1 MSEGTNGTH
10 RGPAFEQRIVRIRRS
25 GSFFR
30 PLVIAI
36 PICVAI
42 GVQNSD
48 GVPGWWTF
56 VAVLVALILL
66 LRGVWVTRTHVIIM
80 NLWGPRIVRRSRV
93 RGVGIEN
100 RQVLLANPL
109 VQFSDRPV
117 YTRPMLVLALE
128 GRTSPVGGEGGF
140 VPVREAQAA
149 LDELRWRLGAHLGDP
164 IVAVPESGTAQRRG
178 LRVLPADLPLPS
190 GLTPVENPAVL
201 LPYRYENPA
210 ARVSTQGVVANELVY
225 LGDYYNVAVTQT
237 EAPGEAW
244 VKSDELLDS
253 SRIPRLPVL
262 LPLAIRHRDMAL
274 AVTRTLIP
282 GRLDGAGPLGS
293 EDLFDLEPRG
303 IEVDRA
309 LAGTGLT
316 LALVPEGWELA
327 QREHPAAVDP
337 ENLREPEPILLET
350 LHRELADEWARGL
363 AADPRAVFRSDRD
376 EFSQLPVE
384 ARGLVAAAHLMRNQS
399 RYLALVSSET
409 VLRRQD
415 TGDAWVLERLA
426 ASGFAADALW
436 DYARAREPRRERV
449 GE

>member
-1 MSEGTNGTH
+1 MSEGTTGTH
-10 RGPAFEQRIVRIRRS
+10 RGPTFEQRIVRIRRS

-36 PICVAI
+36 PISVAI
-42 GVQNSD
+42 GIQNSD
-48 GVPGWWTF
+48 GVPGWWSI
-56 VAVLVALILL
+56 VAVVVALILL
-66 LRGVWVTRTHVIIM
+66 LRGVWVTRTHVVIM
-80 NLWGPRIVRRSRV
+80 NLWGPRIVRRSRI
-93 RGVGIEN
+93 RGVGIEKSD
-100 RQVLLANPL
+100 VWLANSPG
-109 VQFSDRPV
+109 

-149 LDELRWRLGAHLGDP
+149 LDELRWRLGAHLVDP

-210 ARVSTQGVVANELVY
+210 ARVSTQGIVANELVY
-225 LGDYYNVAVTQT
+225 LGDYYKMPVAQTQAT
-237 EAPGEAW
+237 GEAW

-262 LPLAIRHRDMAL
+262 LPLVIRHRDMAL
-274 AVTRTLIP
+274 AVTRTLLP
-282 GRLDGAGPLGS
+282 GRLDGAGPLGA

-327 QREHPAAVDP
+327 PREDPDAVDP
-337 ENLREPEPILLET
+337 ESLREPEPILLEV
-350 LHRELADEWARGL
+350 LHRELADGWARSR
-363 AADPRAVFRSDRD
+363 AADLRAVFRSDRD

-384 ARGLVAAAHLMRNQS
+384 ARGLVAAAHLMRNQP
-399 RYLALVSSET
+399 RYLALVSNET

-415 TGDAWVLERLA
+415 TGDAWVLECLA

-436 DYARAREPRRERV
+436 DYARAREPRRERI

>member
-1 MSEGTNGTH
+1 MSEGTTGTH
-10 RGPAFEQRIVRIRRS
+10 RGPTFEQRIVRIRRS

-36 PICVAI
+36 PISVAI
-42 GVQNSD
+42 GIQNSD
-48 GVPGWWTF
+48 GVPGWWSI
-56 VAVLVALILL
+56 VAVVVALILL
-66 LRGVWVTRTHVIIM
+66 LRGVWVTRTHVVIM
-80 NLWGPRIVRRSRV
+80 NLWGPRIVRRSRI
-93 RGVGIEN
+93 RGVGIEKSD
-100 RQVLLANPL
+100 VWLANSPG
-109 VQFSDRPV
+109 

-149 LDELRWRLGAHLGDP
+149 LDELRWRLGAHLVDP
-164 IVAVPESGTAQRRG
+164 IVTVPESGTAQRRG

-225 LGDYYNVAVTQT
+225 LGDYYKMPVTQT

-253 SRIPRLPVL
+253 SRIPRLPAL
-262 LPLAIRHRDMAL
+262 LPLVLRHRDMAL
-274 AVTRTLIP
+274 AVTRTLLP
-282 GRLDGAGPLGS
+282 GRLDGAGPLGA
-293 EDLFDLEPRG
+293 EDLFDLEPRA

-309 LAGTGLT
+309 LAGTGLA

-327 QREHPAAVDP
+327 QREHPAAEDP
-337 ENLREPEPILLET
+337 ENLREPEPILLEA
-350 LHRELADEWARGL
+350 LHRELADEWARSL

-376 EFSQLPVE
+376 EFSQLAVE

-415 TGDAWVLERLA
+415 TGDAWVLERLT
-426 ASGFAADALW
+426 ASGFAANALW